1 MIAEVKTSLEYHGA
15 QFGQYVWREVR
26 QKLKEEVFREDGRL
40 VDNIKEVAQEI
51 IQKMDQTIRKDFKK
65 Y

>member
-1 MIAEVKTSLEYHGA
+1 M
-15 QFGQYVWREVR
+15 WREVR

>member
-40 VDNIKEVAQEI
+40 VDNIKEVA
-51 IQKMDQTIRKDFKK
+51 
-65 Y
+65 